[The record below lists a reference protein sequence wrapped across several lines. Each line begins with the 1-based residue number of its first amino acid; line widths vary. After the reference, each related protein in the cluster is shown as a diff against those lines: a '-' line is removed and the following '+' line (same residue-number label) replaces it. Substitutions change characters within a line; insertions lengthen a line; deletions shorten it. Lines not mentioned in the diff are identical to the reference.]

1 MEFKYICCRS
11 GEREEGMSA
20 KLKKVLSFFFIA
32 ASVTAVFFI
41 AFSNTELKD
50 AWGAI
55 ATLDMWWVAGIF
67 GCWILTFMSK
77 IMLCRKKQKLHFRR
91 SNEIW

>member
-1 MEFKYICCRS
+1 
-11 GEREEGMSA
+11 MSA

-55 ATLDMWWVAGIF
+55 ATLDLWWVAGIF
-67 GCWILTFMSK
+67 
-77 IMLCRKKQKLHFRR
+77 
-91 SNEIW
+91 